1 MKSVSTLAQD
11 APSVGAAWLG
21 RLVGAESATACWFAG
36 LGVLTL
42 CSWARWLATGSLRID
57 ENYPSEG
64 FGSLLFLA
72 LVSGW
77 VLLVLAWVQFLK
89 APPAQPRRV
98 AYGGLAIVA
107 LMLPLLSNDLY
118 GLFAYSGL
126 AARGHDV
133 YTSTIDLPTS
143 YWFTWI
149 GERWRTNL
157 FAYGPLALLSAGGPA
172 VAGEN
177 HPLVAIF
184 LLRLTWF
191 VPLVAV
197 MELSFRQLRDR
208 PFFHAMVWLNPLVL
222 IQGGGQLHLDI
233 LGLVAV
239 TAGICAQLR
248 GRRALGALGWALA
261 SLSKWNLGVCA
272 PWFWLSGAETWAK
285 RVRSAALMGV
295 VVLGVAVAAYLPL
308 WRGPETI
315 AAPVRALRAQTLVPG
330 GSIVDIV
337 GGIGSALSALSNGRD
352 KVFDANQPVV
362 ERVAREG
369 AARAGIWRVAQ
380 LCMLG
385 LSLVAALP
393 LVRVV
398 FQPASEAQLAA
409 GTGAFIVIALT
420 LASPKFQSWYLMSAL
435 PFFGLSCPPAWRRW
449 WPWVIFFAVAQ
460 EFPLALPRNAVLFAP
475 AVGISVFMTGV
486 LFLWSFRE
494 RYFAVGSAM
503 SSEGDA

>member
-1 MKSVSTLAQD
+1 MKSAQF
-11 APSVGAAWLG
+11 
-21 RLVGAESATACWFAG
+21 ATARWFSG
-36 LGVLTL
+36 LTILTL
-42 CSWARWLATGSLRID
+42 CSWARWLGTGSLRID
-57 ENYPSEG
+57 ENYPAEG
-64 FGSLLFLA
+64 FGSALFVA
-72 LVSGW
+72 MVIGW
-77 VLLVLAWVQFLK
+77 VLLITAWVQFLK
-89 APPAQPRRV
+89 APPEQPRRL
-98 AYGGLAIVA
+98 AYAGLAIVA

-133 YTSTIDLPTS
+133 YTSTVDLPTS
-143 YWFTWI
+143 YWFSWI

-157 FAYGPLALLSAGGPA
+157 FAYGPLALLSAGWPA
-172 VAGEN
+172 VVGEN
-177 HPLVAIF
+177 RPLLAVF

-191 VPLVAV
+191 VPLIAV
-197 MELSFRQLRDR
+197 MELSFRHFRDR

-239 TAGICAQLR
+239 TAGLIAQLR
-248 GRRALGALGWALA
+248 GRRALGALGWAVA
-261 SLSKWNLGVCA
+261 TLSKWNLGVCA
-272 PWFWLSGAETWAK
+272 PWFWLSGASTWGKRAK
-285 RVRSAALMGV
+285 SAALMGAV
-295 VVLGVAVAAYLPL
+295 FGGLAVASYVPL

-315 AAPVRALRAQTLVPG
+315 LAPVRALRAQTLVPG

-337 GGIGSALSALSNGRD
+337 GGIGSALWMGGD
-352 KVFDANQPVV
+352 KLLDANLPVV

-385 LSLVAALP
+385 LAAIAALP
-393 LVRVV
+393 LVRLILRRAAGE
-398 FQPASEAQLAA
+398 QQEEQLAA

-435 PFFGLSCPPAWRRW
+435 PFFGLSCPPVWRRW

-460 EFPLALPRNAVLFAP
+460 EFPLALPRSAVLFAP

-486 LFLWSFRE
+486 MFLWSFRE
-494 RYFAVGSAM
+494 RYFASQPGALVAGALV
-503 SSEGDA
+503 EGEA

>member
-1 MKSVSTLAQD
+1 MKSASA
-11 APSVGAAWLG
+11 
-21 RLVGAESATACWFAG
+21 SATARWFAG
-36 LGVLTL
+36 LAILTL
-42 CSWARWLATGSLRID
+42 CSWARWLGTGSLRID

-64 FGSLLFLA
+64 FGSVLFLA
-72 LVSGW
+72 LVAGW
-77 VLLVLAWVQFLK
+77 ALLVSAWVQFLAK
-89 APPAQPRRV
+89 TPPAEPRRL
-98 AYGGLAIVA
+98 AYGGLAIMA

-143 YWFTWI
+143 YWFSWI

-157 FAYGPLALLSAGGPA
+157 FAYGPLALLSAGWPA
-172 VAGEN
+172 VVGEN
-177 HPLVAIF
+177 RPFLAIF

-197 MELSFRQLRDR
+197 MELSFRHLRDR

-239 TAGICAQLR
+239 TGGLVAQLR
-248 GRRALGALGWALA
+248 GRRALGALGWAFA
-261 SLSKWNLGVCA
+261 TLSKWNLGVSA
-272 PWFWLSGAETWAK
+272 PWFWLSGAPTWGK
-285 RVRSAALMGV
+285 RARSAALMGAVLLGLAV
-295 VVLGVAVAAYLPL
+295 VAYLPV
-308 WRGPETI
+308 WRGPETLT
-315 AAPVRALRAQTLVPG
+315 APVRALRAQTLVPG

-337 GGIGSALSALSNGRD
+337 GGLGSALSSQRDAL
-352 KVFDANQPVV
+352 FDANLPVV

-385 LSLVAALP
+385 LSLIAALP
-393 LVRVV
+393 LLRLV
-398 FQPASEAQLAA
+398 FGFGGFGPLGRPRRPASEEQLAA

-435 PFFGLSCPPAWRRW
+435 PFFGLSCPPVWRRW

-486 LFLWSFRE
+486 MFLWSFRQ
-494 RYFAVGSAM
+494 RYFASQSVVREPVVPEALVIGGA
-503 SSEGDA
+503 A